1 MSPSTLL
8 NSSPDTLREHSMHGL
23 PASPLGEA
31 SERRYAGAAFLV
43 FAALAGLLFM
53 VL

>member
-8 NSSPDTLREHSMHGL
+8 NISADTLREHSMQGL

-31 SERRYAGAAFLV
+31 AERRYAGAAFVV
-43 FAALAGLLFM
+43 FATLAGLLFM